1 MEVLVK
7 RNGDM
12 IQFVIQENDRLQL
25 DFVDGAKLRDKRPII
40 ISPKELFEL
49 LKDRIISINNESH

>member
-1 MEVLVK
+1 
-7 RNGDM
+7 M